1 MDTMKRI
8 NFYLSEQQIAKLKEL
23 ARAMG
28 LSVSEHVRRAIDA
41 YLEKVKGKE
50 SR

>member
-8 NFYLSEQQIAKLKEL
+8 NFYLSLQQVSKLKEL
-23 ARAMG
+23 VRAMG

-41 YLEKVKGKE
+41 YLEKMKRVLN
-50 SR
+50 

>member
-8 NFYLSEQQIAKLKEL
+8 NFYLSLQQVSKLKEL

-41 YLEKVKGKE
+41 YLEKVRGTK
-50 SR
+50 S